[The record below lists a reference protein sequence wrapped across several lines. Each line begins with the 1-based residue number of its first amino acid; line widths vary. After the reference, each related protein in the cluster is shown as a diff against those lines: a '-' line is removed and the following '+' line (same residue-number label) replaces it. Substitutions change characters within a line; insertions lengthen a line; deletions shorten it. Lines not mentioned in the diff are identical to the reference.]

1 MRSLLSTVTSG
12 VLTAFLLAS
21 PLAAQGPNA
30 RDVGTGI
37 VYPFDG
43 DFDDAT
49 FAVESAIVGA
59 GLKIDY
65 TSHTGEMLAR
75 TGKDVGS
82 DVVLFDNADI
92 FLFCS
97 AVISRK
103 VMEANPMN
111 ISYCPYAIFVSDRE
125 GEVVV
130 GYRKYPE
137 GEMQM
142 VQDLLD
148 GIVQEAVSE

>member
-1 MRSLLSTVTSG
+1 MRNLMSTVTSG
-12 VLTAFLLAS
+12 ILTTLLLAA

-30 RDVGTGI
+30 RDIGTGI

-43 DFDDAT
+43 GFDDAT

-59 GLKIDY
+59 GLIIDY
-65 TSHTGEMLAR
+65 TSHTGDMLAR

-97 AVISRK
+97 AGVSRK

-142 VQDLLD
+142 VQELLD

>member
-1 MRSLLSTVTSG
+1 MRSLISLAMTG
-12 VLTAFLLAS
+12 LCLAS
-21 PLAAQGPNA
+21 PVLAQGPNA

-75 TGKDVGS
+75 TGQDVGS

-142 VQDLLD
+142 VQELLD